1 MGGTSSYGGTE
12 PRLTASSTLAICV
25 AKATGPDRRH
35 GFVTETVVTNGP
47 GKSQPDV
54 VASNEVTTPT
64 SPSVTDA
71 GAGHARVES
80 FPAIA
85 DYAFLSDCEN
95 SCLAAP
101 NGSVEW
107 FCLPGPDSPS
117 LFGALLD
124 RTAGNFR
131 FGPTG
136 TQVPHHRRYIP
147 GTMALETTWH
157 TPSGWLVVQD
167 LLGVQQTED
176 GQRGTDYRHA
186 PGDTAPPRRSPTSR

>member
-1 MGGTSSYGGTE
+1 MLSVNSTDGPHPDATTGAFQAD
-12 PRLTASSTLAICV
+12 ASS
-25 AKATGPDRRH
+25 ATWG
-35 GFVTETVVTNGP
+35 G
-47 GKSQPDV
+47 
-54 VASNEVTTPT
+54 
-64 SPSVTDA
+64 SP
-71 GAGHARVES
+71 
-80 FPAIA
+80 FPPIA